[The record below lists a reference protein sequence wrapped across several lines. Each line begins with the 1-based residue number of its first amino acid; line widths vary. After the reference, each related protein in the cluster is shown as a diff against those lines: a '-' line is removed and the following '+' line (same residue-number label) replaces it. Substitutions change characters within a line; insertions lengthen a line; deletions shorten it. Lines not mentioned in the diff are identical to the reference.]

1 MKKLTL
7 MGAAV
12 WLAVSAM
19 AAVTPLA
26 RWSGDFNVTTKGSFM
41 FDANGNDVAS
51 DGSCVTIKAGATR
64 GVTVSYP
71 ASVGLVTIA
80 VRYSGLKKSSA
91 TAALF
96 TVYGNGTH
104 QSGLG
109 PEEDRAGGA
118 LLANG
123 NVGPIWRQKFDG
135 TTGTSVAYPAAEEG
149 RLAFCYSPGYSDPGN
164 QRGTFLLYATWD
176 GGWSSLAT
184 WNNIGSM
191 DINNTIGCAI
201 GGPRIDNANLAALPG
216 MVIDEIAVFA
226 NRLDAQGLDEAFPP
240 SKRPMPQPSLKYAAE
255 DAVTDV
261 SGNVIS
267 WPNAGTASSADLTAK
282 GTGLTVGTGCFGSA
296 PVVRFP
302 GGNTNDGVF
311 AYLQTAEAGTFGLD
325 NVRGATIFE
334 VYMLSADRQKSKWGS
349 WSFELA
355 GGVRCWE
362 DTANNGIHR
371 WMWFSP
377 GVPVLNSR
385 IAVRSNAPL
394 MITCSAARGGSSR
407 MAMFDAG
414 KYSGS
419 GNHAGS
425 VSAGKFALGSCCH
438 AAGAGYLFGGDI
450 AEFRLYNCELT
461 AAEQFQVECE
471 LAEKYSMSVDP
482 DGESPIASQL
492 LKGHLQ
498 NPVVLGTMPAE
509 VQGAGAAEGVVLKE
523 GTSGD
528 LTVGFAADPAA
539 DAVTLT
545 YVAGNGASAVSE
557 RTWAIAGAA
566 GARAVPLSLTFT
578 GADYVGSVPKS
589 LFYRADAQSQWRRVL
604 VAAKVTE
611 TSVSF
616 VLPAGWENA
625 QYGVFAN
632 VDRETPALWFRA
644 EDAVT
649 DANGNVTSLPNV
661 GTLAAEIPELKPTT
675 HQDAG
680 TIVRKTDAAWFGGKP
695 YLHIVNSHLLS
706 DGTTDLGLSDPVKGV
721 AWFVVYRRLG
731 GDGSKHGAL
740 FGIGSTDNYLRFGT
754 FFGADQKGPYI
765 RSSFLHN
772 TACDVPLGDGS
783 GLLSVSGF
791 DRTANMRMNGA
802 TGRTTSNWW
811 PATATPWAGKVYLG
825 LDGLPWSAT
834 ERGAFNGGIAEFR
847 LYNHALTDV
856 ERAAIEVELASKYG
870 LDTVETVGQSFDAAE
885 CAAHEKDALLLGRD
899 PLGGPAAPVAMEWKD
914 EVFHFAFGVEPAAN
928 ERSLAFVGSDGA
940 ETSFVPRSAGSAT
953 EWIPRTWYVSSSAP
967 SCGGVLEFSCNTSDA
982 DQFKYRLYRKGRTDS
997 GYARLDLEPVIGDGK
1012 VTFALDDLSA
1022 GSYRF
1027 VRRLANVGMFIVI
1040 H

>member
-26 RWSGDFNVTTKGSFM
+26 RWSGDFNVATKGDFVLN
-41 FDANGNDVAS
+41 AQGNTVAD
-51 DGSCVTIKAGATR
+51 DGSMIVIAATATSGVTIDYPKEKGT
-64 GVTVSYP
+64 VTV
-71 ASVGLVTIA
+71 A
-80 VRYSGLKKSSA
+80 VRYSGLTTPTADAALMTCYGASGTANANRSGVCLLKSSRKA
-91 TAALF
+91 GGVYTGAWYSKDPTVDIPTGSEGRFAYCYYPNSNDMPNRGGYFWAAALDGVW
-96 TVYGNGTH
+96 T
-104 QSGLG
+104 Q
-109 PEEDRAGGA
+109 
-118 LLANG
+118 LAKWAN
-123 NVGPIWRQKFDG
+123 IASAD
-135 TTGTSVAYPAAEEG
+135 Y
-149 RLAFCYSPGYSDPGN
+149 
-164 QRGTFLLYATWD
+164 
-176 GGWSSLAT
+176 
-184 WNNIGSM
+184 NNI
-191 DINNTIGCAI
+191 TGCAI
-201 GGPRIDNANLAALPG
+201 GGPRNQNLPASGAVVCLKG
-216 MVIDEIAVFA
+216 LVIEEIAVFQGLLTA
-226 NRLDAQGLDEAFPP
+226 AELDAAFPP
-240 SKRPMPQPSLKYAAE
+240 SVKRQMPLPALKYAAE
-255 DAVTDV
+255 DAVTDG
-261 SGNVIS
+261 SGTVTS
-267 WPNAGTASSADLTAK
+267 WPNAGTALSADLTAK
-282 GTGLTVGTGCFGSA
+282 GTGLTVGTGCFGAA

-302 GGNTNDGVF
+302 GGKTNDGVF
-311 AYLQTAEAGTFGLD
+311 AYLQTAEASTFGLD

-334 VYMLSADRQKSKWGS
+334 VYTLSADLQKSKWGS
-349 WSFELA
+349 WGFELE

-377 GVPVLNSR
+377 GVPVLNSK

-438 AAGAGYLFGGDI
+438 AAGGGNLFGGDI

-539 DAVTLT
+539 GAVTLA

-604 VAAKVTE
+604 VAAEVTE

-632 VDRETPALWFRA
+632 VARETPALWFRA

-680 TIVRKTDAAWFGGKP
+680 TIVRKTDAAWFGGRP

-721 AWFVVYRRLG
+721 AWFAVYRRLS

-740 FGIGSTDNYLRFGT
+740 FGMGSDDNSLRFCT
-754 FFGADQKGPYI
+754 FFGADQIGPYI
-765 RSSFLHN
+765 RSSFLHS

-856 ERAAIEVELASKYG
+856 ARAAIEVELASKYG

-1027 VRRLANVGMFIVI
+1027 VRRLANAGMFIVI